1 MRADAASNIARR
13 DFLKLAGAA
22 TACGLAPASFAAGT
36 SRVCLIVD
44 PENPTASS
52 APVKRAAEK
61 LRQALASKGVG
72 CAMEQS
78 AEAASGSSLCVVVA
92 SPESQLAR
100 AFHGGPPL
108 TAPESLRLS
117 PGNVGEVPAIL
128 ISAADARGFIYGL
141 LELTERV
148 HFNSNPLAALQLKH
162 VLEEKPANEVRC
174 VSRYFCSEME
184 DKAWYCD
191 KDFWSGYLDLLVA
204 TRFDRFTFSYGLEY
218 DFPRGVTDD
227 YFHLPYP
234 YLIDVPGYPDVR
246 VMQLAAAD
254 GSRLATPVEIS
265 KAERDKNFEML
276 RYIAEET
283 GARGLHFQLG
293 IWTHAYQW
301 TDSPNAY
308 HHIEGLT
315 PETHARYCR
324 DALAIVLKECPEIQG
339 VTMRVHGESGIPE
352 GSYPFWKTL
361 FEAISGCGRTI
372 EIDMHAKGVNQTM
385 IDIAT
390 ATGMPV
396 KLGAKYSAEHQSL
409 GYNQADIRA
418 LEIPHGNLTQTESAL
433 FSLSSGSRS
442 FTRYGYGDFLHQDA
456 HYKVLFRLW
465 PGTQRHL
472 LSADPEMAAGYARTA
487 SFCGAAGLDL
497 MEPLTFKGREG
508 TGTPGGR
515 CAYTDASSNPKADW
529 QKYEYYYRVWGRK
542 LYNPEAEPDTWQ
554 RYLRAEFGSGASAVE
569 TSLASSSRILPLLT
583 SAHLDS
589 ASNHDLWYELP
600 TNMPVVLGSE
610 PSPYGDT
617 PVPKCFGTVSP
628 LDPQIFSTVR
638 EYASTLLAGES
649 SGKYS
654 PIEVAQWIEDCAG
667 TSRDALNAARR
678 TTRSQ
683 SSPEF
688 RRFEE
693 DVLIQIGL
701 GTFFAHKLRS
711 AVLFEIYQQTGN
723 ADSGKLALAH
733 YQQAR
738 EAWAAMAQRAGRVY
752 VSDISYGSVPKRRGH
767 WSDRLPGI
775 DTDLAA
781 MQAQLQS
788 APAPTGS
795 GQNASIAVQMANG
808 RPNRPIASC
817 VHRQPDDFRPGQPLS
832 VSIEVPLSGGGTHPT
847 AIRLFYRHVDQAER
861 WTSAEMN
868 HEDGRYT
875 GTIPAEYT
883 QSEYPLQYYFELQ
896 DGKSAAWMY
905 PGFNKTF
912 SDQPYFA
919 VSRKSV

>member
-1 MRADAASNIARR
+1 MGADTPSNIVRR
-13 DFLKLAGAA
+13 DFLKLAGAV
-22 TACGLAPASFAAGT
+22 TACGLAPARLAAGT
-36 SRVCLIVD
+36 NRVSLILD
-44 PENPTASS
+44 PENSIASS

-61 LRQALASKGVG
+61 LRQALAMNGVG
-72 CAMEQS
+72 CAIEQS
-78 AEAASGSSLCVVVA
+78 VEAAARSSFCVIVA
-92 SPESQLAR
+92 SQESQFARSFAGGRDLTTPESFR
-100 AFHGGPPL
+100 M
-108 TAPESLRLS
+108 T
-117 PGNVGEVPAIL
+117 PGKIGEVPAL
-128 ISAADARGFIYGL
+128 LVSAADARGYIYGL
-141 LELTERV
+141 LELADQA
-148 HFNSNPLAALQLKH
+148 HFNSNPLATLQLKD
-162 VLEEKPANEVRC
+162 VIEEQPANEVRC
-174 VSRYFCSEME
+174 VSRYFCSEIE
-184 DKAWYCD
+184 DKPWYYD
-191 KDFWSGYLDLLVA
+191 KGFWSGYLDMLVA
-204 TRFDRFTFSYGLEY
+204 ARFNRFTFSYGLEY

-227 YFHLPYP
+227 YFHFPYP
-234 YLIDVPGYPDVR
+234 YLIDVPGYPSVR
-246 VMQLAAAD
+246 IMQLASAD

-265 KAERDKNFEML
+265 KQERNKNFEML
-276 RYIAEET
+276 RYIAAET
-283 GARGLHFQLG
+283 GAHGLHFQLG

-315 PETHARYCR
+315 PETHAAYCR
-324 DALAIVLKECPEIQG
+324 DALTIILKQCPEIQG
-339 VTMRVHGESGIPE
+339 LTMRVHGESGIPE

-361 FEAISGCGRTI
+361 FEAVSGSGRTI

-396 KLGAKYSAEHQSL
+396 KLAAKYSAEHQSL

-418 LEIPHGNLTQTESAL
+418 LEIPHGNLTQADSAL

-442 FTRYGYGDFLHQDA
+442 FTRYGYGDFLRQDA

-472 LSADPEMAAGYARTA
+472 LSADPEMAAAYARTV

-508 TGTPGGR
+508 TGSSGGR
-515 CAYTDASSNPKADW
+515 CAYADASLNPKADW
-529 QKYEYYYRVWGRK
+529 QKYEYYYRVWGRN
-542 LYNPEAEPDTWQ
+542 LYNPNADRETWQ
-554 RYLRAEFGSGASAVE
+554 RYLRSKFGPGAEAVE

-600 TNMPVVLGSE
+600 TNMPIVIGSE

-617 PVPKCFGTVSP
+617 PAPKCFATVSP
-628 LDPQIFSTVR
+628 LDPQMFSTVR
-638 EYASTLLAGES
+638 EFTSTLLAGES

-667 TSRDALNAARR
+667 ASRDALNTARR
-678 TTRSQ
+678 TAQSQ
-683 SSPEF
+683 SSAEF

-701 GTFFAHKLRS
+701 GAFFAHKLRS
-711 AVLFEIYQQTGN
+711 AVLFEIYQQTGS
-723 ADSGKLALAH
+723 AESGKLALAH
-733 YQQAR
+733 YRQAR

-752 VSDISYGSVPKRRGH
+752 VSDIAYGSVPKRRGH
-767 WSDRLPGI
+767 WNDRLLGI

-781 MQAQLQS
+781 MEAQLQS
-788 APAPTGS
+788 AHAPAGS
-795 GQNASIAVQMANG
+795 GQNSSHAVQMANG
-808 RPNRPIASC
+808 RPNRTAASC
-817 VHRQPDDFRPGQPLS
+817 AHRQPDNFRPGQALS
-832 VSIEVPLSGGGTHPT
+832 ISIAVTPSAGGAHPS

-861 WTSAEMN
+861 WTSTNMDQ
-868 HEDGRYT
+868 EDGRYA

-883 QSEYPLQYYFELQ
+883 QSDYPLQYYFELQ
-896 DGKSAAWMY
+896 DGTGAAWMY

-912 SDQPYFA
+912 SNQPYFA
-919 VSRKSV
+919 VCKKSI